1 MGGCLA
7 IRAGQRLGP
16 GDSVLVFAAGKPERW
31 MRISAVV
38 IGDSAKRIFDQRG
51 FDAVYSDHALWN
63 RIGCCWGLGVRAD
76 PPALSIARYET
87 PDSSGEELPLGIQGL
102 PASAQSLGGDGRP
115 VGPQELGAFER
126 RIAASVPKA
135 FARGKLLRV
144 GRRYGAD
151 PDGGLIELLLG
162 KPAENASG
170 TGAPID
176 SIEICRLY
184 LRQGRVLSVE
194 RFSRAS
200 GREEHVDVEPPQ
212 LDEKN
217 WYLTAEETLGFL
229 SLDGGATW
237 DRISVDVGFEGISWA
252 ISRLAQG
259 VPRLWEFY
267 LYTYH

>member
-1 MGGCLA
+1 MSGA
-7 IRAGQRLGP
+7 RASGKAGWRTG
-16 GDSVLVFAAGKPERW
+16 SATAGKR
-31 MRISAVV
+31 
-38 IGDSAKRIFDQRG
+38 D
-51 FDAVYSDHALWN
+51 
-63 RIGCCWGLGVRAD
+63 
-76 PPALSIARYET
+76 
-87 PDSSGEELPLGIQGL
+87 LPVDFQTWLVL
-102 PASAQSLGGDGRP
+102 P
-115 VGPQELGAFER
+115 F
-126 RIAASVPKA
+126 
-135 FARGKLLRV
+135 F
-144 GRRYGAD
+144 
-151 PDGGLIELLLG
+151 LG

-184 LRQGRVLSVE
+184 LRHGRVLWVE
-194 RFSRAS
+194 RFSRKS

-217 WYLTAEETLGFL
+217 WYLTSEETLGFL

-267 LYTYH
+267 IYTYH